1 MHHKPRIILAYK
13 NFQANRHISHIGLGV
28 AGLNTCKTL
37 LHNGV
42 DCEVWPI
49 IDANDLRKK
58 LNLDRPHHHPITH
71 VVVSAPWIP
80 THSFHS
86 LCRLFPHVQFA
97 VNCHSNVGFL
107 QADPNGMKLIR
118 EGLKLEM
125 QLPNFKMAANSKKM
139 VRWIE
144 DAYGNPCVYLPNL
157 YYLRDGHHHSHHDH
171 HGIIRIGCFG
181 AIRPQKNL
189 ASSVAA
195 AIEIGR
201 ALKTRTEIWINS
213 GRAEG
218 GGLTVLRTVREMC
231 DRIPLISLHESGW
244 QEWPEFR
251 KLVGSMN
258 LLLQPSYTES
268 FNMVTAD
275 GIAEGVPSVVS
286 EAIDWAP
293 HHWRANP
300 DDVFDIARVGLSLL
314 HNRRASHEGLEAL
327 QTFVQHGVRAWL
339 KYLE

>member
-80 THSFHS
+80 THAFHS
-86 LCRLFPHVQFA
+86 LCRLFPHIQFA

-171 HGIIRIGCFG
+171 HGTIRIGCFG

-300 DDVFDIARVGLSLL
+300 DDVFDIAHVGLSLL
-314 HNRRASHEGLEAL
+314 HSRRAPEEGLEAL
-327 QTFVQHGVRAWL
+327 KTFVEHGLTAWL
-339 KYLE
+339 KYLR